1 MRILV
6 VLVCCG
12 MILAPAHRVSADDES
27 EALLKYKEPI
37 DVSVDKALDYLSQQQ
52 AENGSFP
59 GQYGQTTAMAALA
72 GMAFLSKGPIVFP
85 PCSCPRCRGW
95 SILSGRRRL
104 MTSCREHWR

>member
-1 MRILV
+1 MRIFV

-12 MILAPAHRVSADDES
+12 MIFAPANRVSADDES

-72 GMAFLSKGPIVFP
+72 GMAFLSKGYTPGLGPYGENIDL
-85 PCSCPRCRGW
+85 
-95 SILSGRRRL
+95 SIDFVLAN
-104 MTSCREHWR
+104 